1 MHKNHVRKFKAHSW
15 FFKSQPTENKI
26 SLFNMIMSLREQSP
40 VNNIL
45 PSDF

>member
-1 MHKNHVRKFKAHSW
+1 MHEKPIRKFKAQSQ
-15 FFKSQPTENKI
+15 FLKSQQTENKI